1 MKQPTPITLIGQH
14 VLLRPMQAADIPE
27 LCAVG
32 LEPSLW
38 ELSLSVLQTPEDM
51 AQYVHTALQA
61 QEAGTA
67 LPFVYVDP
75 KTGGIIGSTRF
86 GNMEE
91 ANKGLEIGWT
101 WLIPAYQRTGVNTE
115 AKFLLLRHA
124 FEELGCIRVALK
136 TDVLNERS
144 RNAMKRIGAQEEG
157 ILRNH
162 MVTSTGRV
170 RDSVMLS
177 IIVQEWPEVKA
188 RLEQMMARNYGT

>member
-1 MKQPTPITLIGQH
+1 MQQPTPVTLTGQH
-14 VLLRPMQAADIPE
+14 VLLRPMHAADIPE
-27 LCAVG
+27 LCEVG
-32 LEPSLW
+32 LEQSLW
-38 ELSLSVLQTPEDM
+38 ELSLSVLKTPEDM
-51 AQYVHTALQA
+51 AHYVHTALQA

-86 GNMEE
+86 GNIEV

-115 AKFLLLRHA
+115 AKYLLLRHA
-124 FEELGCIRVALK
+124 FEKLGCMRVALK

-144 RNAMKRIGAQEEG
+144 RNAMKRIGAKEEG

-177 IIVQEWPEVKA
+177 IIDQEWPDVKA
-188 RLEQMMARNYGT
+188 RLEQMMARATGK